1 MRAKN
6 RASLIFPL
14 IIVIAC
20 LVSCEKQKTE
30 WKGSVEEIDGI
41 PAVKNP
47 REPMYEE
54 DVFSLVEELSIGE
67 AVGKEEYMFS
77 EVIAIAADAEERI
90 YVLDYEECSV
100 KIFDRNGRFIQSFG
114 RQGQGPG
121 ELFIPRTVTLTRE
134 NEIAVQDNRGLSFF
148 SMGGEFQKSLSTA
161 KYWLSSSRLDID
173 GNIIGVEIVRD
184 EENPR
189 YELKKFDSGMNYL
202 HSFGSSPLSNWRR
215 DGFNPFFPTFRWTII
230 NGNQIVFGYMGEY
243 ELKVFD
249 PEGNLARKISKEYT
263 PVKVT
268 QKDVDERLEGEDLPP
283 QITERMVVP
292 EYHCP
297 FQRISADDEGRIFV
311 MTYERAPDGSGYYYD
326 IFDAEGRFIVKVP
339 LKSHPLL
346 IERGKLFTVEEDEE
360 GYQHVKRYRI
370 IWRI

>member
-1 MRAKN
+1 MKAKN
-6 RASLIFPL
+6 IVSLIFPL
-14 IIVIAC
+14 FIIIVC
-20 LVSCEKQKTE
+20 LISCEKQKTE
-30 WKGSVEEIDGI
+30 WKGSIEEIDGI
-41 PAVKNP
+41 PVVKNP
-47 REPMYEE
+47 KEPLYGE
-54 DVFSLVEELSIGE
+54 DVFILEEELSIGE
-67 AVGKEEYMFS
+67 AVGREEYMFS
-77 EVIAIAADAEERI
+77 EVVAIAADAEERI

-100 KIFDRNGRFIQSFG
+100 KVFDGSGRFIQSFG

-121 ELFIPRTVTLTRE
+121 ELFIPSTLTLTRE
-134 NEIAVQDNRGLSFF
+134 NKIAVQDNRGISFF
-148 SMGGEFQKSLSTA
+148 SMGGEFQRSLSTA
-161 KYWLSSSRLDID
+161 KYLLTSSRLDID
-173 GNIIGVEIVRD
+173 GNIIGLCVIRD

-189 YELKKFDSGMNYL
+189 YELKKFDSDLNYL
-202 HSFGSSPLSNWRR
+202 HIFGSSPLPYFPR
-215 DGFNPFFPTFRWTII
+215 DGFNPFFPTCRWTLI

-249 PEGNLARKISKEYT
+249 PEGNLTRKISKEYT

-283 QITERMVVP
+283 QILQRMVVS

-297 FQRISADDEGRIFV
+297 IQRISADDEGRIFV

-339 LKSHPLL
+339 LKGHPLL
-346 IERGKLFTVEEDEE
+346 IESGKLFTVEEDEE